1 MATTKS
7 QRIGILI
14 ILIFTIVGTIGSFA
28 VMILSTSNS
37 QQDSKRYQAAFDK
50 WQAGQSDYNKKL
62 EAQNKELSDRYY
74 PILQPYTS
82 RPASFNKDD
91 VKELKTEDLVIGEGA
106 EVTED
111 LAFAAYYIG
120 WNPDGK
126 IFDQSVDNN
135 ALKQPL
141 SIEGLKNGG
150 VIDGWVEG
158 IKGMKI
164 GGVRELTIP
173 SDKAYKE
180 TGKGTDIPPNTP
192 LKFIVMVVEKP
203 ATIAQPEIPKE
214 LMRGY

>member
-37 QQDSKRYQAAFDK
+37 QQDFKRYQAARDK
-50 WQAGQSDYNKKL
+50 WQDGQSEYNKKL

-126 IFDQSVDNN
+126 VFDQSVDNN

-150 VIDGWVEG
+150 VIEGWVEG

>member
-37 QQDSKRYQAAFDK
+37 QQDFKRYQAARDK
-50 WQAGQSDYNKKL
+50 WQAEQSEYNKKL
-62 EAQNKELSDRYY
+62 EAQSKELSDRYY

-126 IFDQSVDNN
+126 VFDQSVDNN

-150 VIDGWVEG
+150 VIEGWVEG

>member
-37 QQDSKRYQAAFDK
+37 QQDFKRYQAARDK
-50 WQAGQSDYNKKL
+50 WQDGQSEYNKKL

-82 RPASFNKDD
+82 RPVSFNKDD

-126 IFDQSVDNN
+126 VFDQSVDNN

-150 VIDGWVEG
+150 VIEGWVEG